1 MIGKVL
7 GNRYE
12 IVEKIA
18 QGGMSVVYKALDL
31 KLNRYDAVK
40 VLNKEFLNNEEI
52 LERFKQEAN
61 AVAFL
66 SHPNIVNIY
75 NVGSEDNVHYI
86 VMEYVKGKTLKELI
100 REKGKLSNDEIIDY
114 SLQIGRALECAHNNN
129 IIHRDIKPQNIM
141 ITGDGLVKV
150 TDFGI
155 AKHSDSSTITNS
167 GKIIGSAHYFSP
179 EQARGILTDG
189 RSDIYSLGIVMFEMA
204 TGGVPFDAESPIT
217 IALKHMQEA
226 IKAPKSLNPALNDG
240 INSVILKAT
249 LKDPFERYQ
258 RIEDFLKDMRTL
270 RAGERVLAPV
280 STANGE
286 TQVMSAVK
294 PSKPVYEVDDD
305 IFDDDR
311 PSGKKRTALIVGL
324 VMVLF
329 LTLGALLGQYVFGGG
344 PGKEPGVIATDEV
357 KVPEIVG
364 KSEAEAE
371 AELTGVGL
379 LMAISSTEN
388 SDIAEG
394 TILRILP
401 EAGTPVKKGSSVN
414 VVVSAGQVQLRV
426 PSLIGQTVESAETV
440 LANNNLIKGVVT
452 EEFSESVPKGQIIS
466 HEPAANAEAPKGS
479 AINLLISKGP
489 EVLISKVPDLV
500 KLTQDEAKGLLES
513 VMLQLGDVTMEPTTD
528 KTLNATIKSQGIPA
542 DTEVKQGSKVKIT
555 VYEYKE
561 VVIGNYIK
569 LTVAEAKSALIALG
583 LKVELTSGTQSTD
596 KVVTVSPGKGSTV
609 PVGSTVT
616 IEGQEDAPPEPPVE
630 EEPTEV
636 EPDPVTLQPGKPK
649 KNN

>member
-18 QGGMSVVYKALDL
+18 QGGMSIVYKALDL

-217 IALKHMQEA
+217 IALKHMQEP

-270 RAGERVLAPV
+270 RAGERVMTPV
-280 STANGE
+280 STVNGE

-305 IFDDDR
+305 IFDDER

-344 PGKEPGVIATDEV
+344 NTPDPGVIATDEV
-357 KVPEIVG
+357 TVPEIVG
-364 KSEAEAE
+364 KSDTEADS
-371 AELTGVGL
+371 ELTGLGL
-379 LMAISSTEN
+379 LMAVSSTEN
-388 SDIAEG
+388 SDSAEG

-401 EAGTPVKKGSSVN
+401 AAGTVVKKGTSVN
-414 VVVSAGQVQLRV
+414 VVVSAGQVQLKV

-440 LANNNLIKGVVT
+440 LANNNFIKGVVT
-452 EEFSESVPKGQIIS
+452 EEFSEAVPKGQIIS
-466 HEPAANAEAPKGS
+466 QEPAAAAEAPKGS

-500 KLTQDEAKGLLES
+500 TLTEAEAKGLLES
-513 VMLQLGDVTMEPTTD
+513 VMLVLGDVTKEPTTD
-528 KTLNATIKSQGIPA
+528 KALNATIKSQGIPA

-561 VVIGNYIK
+561 VVIGNYIGQ
-569 LTVAEAKSALIALG
+569 TAAEARTALTALG
-583 LKVELTSGTQSTD
+583 LKVEFVSGTVGTD
-596 KVVTVSPGKGSTV
+596 IVVDVTPGGGTAVPLGSTV
-609 PVGSTVT
+609 KVLGETPA
-616 IEGQEDAPPEPPVE
+616 EEEPPVE
-630 EEPTEV
+630 EPVTPVEPTV
-636 EPDPVTLQPGKPK
+636 QVPGKPK
-649 KNN
+649 KP